1 MTWTELL
8 ILAVLCP
15 LHHHFLGRLV
25 LPPSLYRT
33 SPACSRMRPDDASVA
48 DDSAPRD
55 GASGGFR
62 LGLGHGAFV
71 EGGVVSE
78 DSGSRAE
85 DWRRRSVDAHIQR
98 TVELASARRAA
109 AISASASSAVA
120 TDSATSS
127 PLAATGFLQGPP
139 RPLDVHP

>member
-1 MTWTELL
+1 
-8 ILAVLCP
+8 
-15 LHHHFLGRLV
+15 
-25 LPPSLYRT
+25 
-33 SPACSRMRPDDASVA
+33 MRPDDASVA

-127 PLAATGFLQGPP
+127 PLAARGPSK
-139 RPLDVHP
+139 VHRAPSTYGPDAASRWNPPSRSRWTP